1 MVNSGTRTFF
11 SSGYPNSAETHD
23 WQGVQKMNI
32 LRKVFKLSN
41 FTTEKGVTKMQ
52 SKISILFYAKR
63 SKTTTDGL
71 VPIYLRITIDGQRI
85 EQSTN
90 RFVDPLK
97 WSKEQGKMKGQSE
110 EARLLNTYLD
120 ILKGNIYNMQKEL
133 IHDENEA
140 NFENFRNKFFGIE
153 ERKKMLVPIFEDH
166 NQKVEALLNQ
176 EFAPGTLERYK
187 TSLKH
192 TIEFLKWKYNVSDI
206 DIKKIDHVFVTEYEF
221 YLRSVRKCANNT
233 AVKYIKNFGKIISI
247 CLANGW
253 IEKNP
258 FANFKSKVKEVERVF
273 LVEEE
278 LELMANK
285 EIKFERLALVRD
297 IFLFSC
303 YTGLAYIDVKQLTN
317 LNINIGIDGFKW
329 IFTNRQK
336 TETKSNIPLLPMA
349 EEIIAKY
356 KDHPQCINQG
366 KLLPI
371 LSNQKMNAY
380 LKELADMYGIQKEL
394 TFHIARHTF
403 ATTVTLTNGVPIESV
418 SKMLGHKN
426 IKTTQHYA
434 KILDRKVSEDMM
446 NLRDKLNSKKHVI
459 HLINTAN

>member
-1 MVNSGTRTFF
+1 
-11 SSGYPNSAETHD
+11 
-23 WQGVQKMNI
+23 MNI

-85 EQSTN
+85 EQTIK
-90 RFVDPLK
+90 RYVEPIK

-110 EARLLNTYLD
+110 EARILNTYLD

-133 IHDENEA
+133 IHDGNEA

-192 TIEFLKWKYNVSDI
+192 TIDFLKWKYNVSDI

-233 AVKYIKNFGKIISI
+233 AVKYIKNFGKIIRI
-247 CLANGW
+247 CIANGW
-253 IEKNP
+253 IDKNP

-278 LELMANK
+278 LEVMANK
-285 EIKFERLALVRD
+285 EIKFERLALVMD

-303 YTGLAYIDVKQLTN
+303 YTGLAYIDVKQLSS

-336 TETKSNIPLLPMA
+336 TDTKSNIPLLPMA
-349 EEIIAKY
+349 EEIITKY

-380 LKELADMYGIQKEL
+380 LKELADMCGIQKEL

-403 ATTVTLTNGVPIESV
+403 ATSVTLTNGVPIESV

-426 IKTTQHYA
+426 LRTTQHYA
-434 KILDRKVSEDMM
+434 KILDKKVSEDMQI
-446 NLRDKLNSKKHVI
+446 LRLKLGVKNSEVK
-459 HLINTAN
+459 LTNTAG